1 MQIPKPNNSTW
12 TDDQWEAI
20 VSHGQDI
27 LVAAAAGSG
36 KTAVLVERLI
46 RKMIQAENPVD
57 VDRLLVVTFT
67 NASAAEMKHR
77 IAEALEKALTNHP
90 GSLHIRRQLSLMN
103 RANISTLHSFCLQ
116 VLRTFYYLIDLDP
129 GFRLADQTEGEL
141 LSDEVLD
148 DLFEDEYKEGNKAFF
163 ELVDRYTSDRHDLDL
178 QWLVKR
184 IYEFSRSH
192 PSPEQWMRAFV
203 SLYDVNENTK
213 VENLLFYPY
222 IKEDISLVLNSCR
235 QQLERAL
242 ALTKEPGGPAP
253 RAENF
258 LDDLAQ
264 VEELIAHQSDF
275 KALSQ
280 LLPNVNFKRLK
291 TCKGDE
297 YDPSLV
303 EKATE
308 DRNSVKK
315 QLEKLKDEYFMRS
328 PKQHLKSLAEMKS
341 IVETLVSLVIKFGER
356 FEKAKQEKSIVDF
369 SDLEHYCLRILAN
382 QDEQGDFVESE
393 AAEYYQNQFEEVLVD
408 EYQDT
413 NLVQETILKLVSKS
427 KSPHEGN
434 LFMVG
439 DVKQSIYRFRL
450 AEPMLFLTK
459 YKNFTKE
466 GIDTGKRIDLNKNFR
481 SRADILN
488 STNFLFKQL
497 MGENVGE
504 IDYDEQAELKLGA
517 IYPESEE
524 TTTEMVLVHLDQKDL
539 ETDEEQEELETVQL
553 EARVIAR
560 KIKELIAKPFQVYD
574 AKQQMNRNLQYRDIV
589 ILLRSMPWAP
599 QMMEELKKQ
608 GIPVY
613 ANLSS
618 GYFEATE
625 VSVVLSL
632 LKVIDNPYQDIPLA
646 AVLRSPIVRL
656 NENELALVR
665 TSDKKS
671 PFYEAVKKYMSMTS
685 SDHPTCRKLERFFQ
699 LLRKWRDFSM
709 NHSVAELIWEVYRD
723 TQYMDYVGGMPGG
736 KQRQANLRVFYDR
749 AKQYERATFRGLFR
763 FLRFIERMQ
772 DRGDDLGAAK
782 TLSETEDVVR
792 MMTIH
797 SSKGLEFPI
806 VFTAGLGRNFNM
818 MDLNQTY
825 LLDKELGFGSKYIH
839 PELRISYS
847 TLPLVAMKKK
857 MKKELLSEEL
867 RVLYVALTRAKEKLY
882 LVGSL
887 KNQEKALAK
896 WRNVADVQDWL
907 LPDFER
913 YQAKTYLDFIGPALI
928 RHRNMKHH
936 LEENDTHDDLFLSHP
951 STFQISFTQATALQM
966 EEFVEEKEEQDAIME
981 ALQEGQPIEGSYAFE
996 KEVMER
1002 LTWRYP
1008 YLDASQVGTKQSV
1021 TEIKR
1026 MKEVEDQYSRPSSIR
1041 KERSAIYDRPA
1052 FMKKKTLTAA
1062 EQGTAMHTVMQHIL
1076 LPVVEPLNDNSIE
1089 KLLERLRDREILTE
1103 EQIRT
1108 IDRQGIIDFFSSTIG
1123 QKLQKADWIKREVS
1137 FSMVLPV
1144 KEVYSNIQAEGEP
1157 VLIQGMIDCLF
1168 ETEGKLYLLDYKTDR
1183 VHGRFPDGIESAEP
1197 ILRKRYETQI
1207 ELYATAVERLTKRSL
1222 DERILYF
1229 FDGNLEVSL

>member
-20 VSHGQDI
+20 VSEGQDI

-46 RKMIQAENPVD
+46 RKMTRPEDPVD

-77 IAEALEKALTNHP
+77 ITEALEKELAKNP
-90 GSLHIRRQLSLMN
+90 GSLHMRRQLSLMN

-116 VLRTFYYLIDLDP
+116 VLRTFYYEIDLDP

-141 LSDEVLD
+141 LGDEVLD
-148 DLFEDEYKEGNKAFF
+148 ELFEDEYKAGKPSFF

-192 PSPEQWMRAFV
+192 PSPEQWMRAFL
-203 SLYDVNENTK
+203 SLYDVDVQTK
-213 VENLLFYPY
+213 VEQLPFYPY
-222 IKEDISLVLNSCR
+222 IKEDLSLVFRSCLEL
-235 QQLERAL
+235 LERAL
-242 ALTKEPGGPAP
+242 ALSKEPGGPAP

-258 LDDLAQ
+258 IDDLEQ
-264 VEELIAHQSDF
+264 VNELIRHQDDF
-275 KALSQ
+275 EKLYE
-280 LLPNVNFKRLK
+280 LVPNINFKRLK

-297 YDPSLV
+297 YDPVLL
-303 EKATE
+303 EKAT
-308 DRNSVKK
+308 DARNQAKK

-328 PKQHLKSLAEMKS
+328 PAQHLKSLAEMKPV
-341 IVETLVSLVIKFGER
+341 VETLVELVIQFGQR

-369 SDLEHYCLRILAN
+369 SDLEHYCLRILAE
-382 QDEQGDFVESE
+382 QDAEGNLIETE
-393 AAEYYQNQFEEVLVD
+393 AAKYYQQQFEEVLVD

-413 NLVQETILKLVSKS
+413 NLVQETILKLVSKG
-427 KSPHEGN
+427 EYAADGN

-450 AEPMLFLTK
+450 AEPMLFLNK
-459 YKNFTKE
+459 YKQFTPDGKE
-466 GIDTGKRIDLNKNFR
+466 TGKRIDLNKNFR
-481 SRADILN
+481 SRSDVLD

-497 MGENVGE
+497 MGETVGE
-504 IDYDEQAELKLGA
+504 IEYDEQAELKLGA
-517 IYPESEE
+517 SYPESED
-524 TTTEMVLVHLDQKDL
+524 TTTEMLLVHLDQQEA
-539 ETDEEQEELETVQL
+539 ETDEEREELETVQL
-553 EARVIAR
+553 EARVIAK
-560 KIKELIAKPFQVYD
+560 KIRELVERPFQVYD
-574 AKQQMNRNLQYRDIV
+574 AKQQMTRNLQYRDIV

-625 VSVVLSL
+625 VSVILSL

-646 AVLRSPIVRL
+646 AVLRSPLVHL
-656 NENELALVR
+656 DENEMALIR
-665 TSDKKS
+665 TSDKKGT
-671 PFYEAVKKYMSMTS
+671 YYDAVKAFMSVTH
-685 SDHPTCRKLERFFQ
+685 SDHPTCKKLERFFR

-723 TQYMDYVGGMPGG
+723 TQYLDYVGGMPGG
-736 KQRQANLRVFYDR
+736 KQRQANLRALYDR
-749 AKQYERATFRGLFR
+749 SKQYEKAAFRGLFR

-772 DRGDDLGAAK
+772 ERGDDLGAAK
-782 TLSETEDVVR
+782 TFSETEDVVR

-818 MDLNQTY
+818 MDLNQSY

-839 PELRISYS
+839 PELRISYA

-857 MKKELLSEEL
+857 MRKELLSEEL
-867 RVLYVALTRAKEKLY
+867 RVLYVALTRAKEKLF
-882 LVGSL
+882 LVGSV
-887 KNQEKALAK
+887 KNQVKALNK
-896 WRNVADVQDWL
+896 WQNAATGEDWL

-913 YQAKTYLDFIGPALI
+913 YQSKTYLDFIGPALI
-928 RHRNMKHH
+928 RHQAMSSI
-936 LEENDTHDDLFLSHP
+936 LEETGDVVLSHP
-951 STFQISFTQATALQM
+951 SAFTISFTQASDLLKEDMSLEKEQQDEVVQALM
-966 EEFVEEKEEQDAIME
+966 EGLPVEEYGDAD
-981 ALQEGQPIEGSYAFE
+981 E
-996 KEVMER
+996 KVAER
-1002 LTWRYP
+1002 LSWRYP
-1008 YLDASQVGTKQSV
+1008 YLAASQVGTKQSV
-1021 TEIKR
+1021 SEIKR
-1026 MKEVEDQYSRPSSIR
+1026 MKEIQDEYSVPSSLR
-1041 KERSAIYDRPA
+1041 KARATLYDRPA
-1052 FMKKKTLTAA
+1052 FMKKKALTAA
-1062 EQGTAMHTVMQHIL
+1062 EQGTAMHTVMQHIVLPSDEPYDDSRIQQL
-1076 LPVVEPLNDNSIE
+1076 LDSLQQRDLLTNDQVQSIDQE
-1089 KLLERLRDREILTE
+1089 
-1103 EQIRT
+1103 
-1108 IDRQGIIDFFSSTIG
+1108 GIAAFFSTSIG
-1123 QKLQKADWIKREVS
+1123 QKLRKADWVKREVS

-1144 KEVYSNIQAEGEP
+1144 KEVYSHIDAEGEP

-1168 ETEGKLYLLDYKTDR
+1168 ETDGKLYLLDYKTDR
-1183 VHGRFPDGIESAEP
+1183 VQGRFTDGLEAAVP
-1197 ILRKRYETQI
+1197 ILKKRYETQI
-1207 ELYATAVERLTKRSL
+1207 ALYAKAVERLTNRTLEEK
-1222 DERILYF
+1222 ILYF
-1229 FDGNLEVSL
+1229 FDGNIEISL

>member
-20 VSHGQDI
+20 VSEGQDI

-46 RKMIQAENPVD
+46 RKMTRPEDPVD

-77 IAEALEKALTNHP
+77 ITEALEKELAKNP
-90 GSLHIRRQLSLMN
+90 GSLHMRRQLSLMN

-116 VLRTFYYLIDLDP
+116 VLRTFYYEIDLDP

-141 LSDEVLD
+141 LGDEVLD
-148 DLFEDEYKEGNKAFF
+148 ELFEDEYKAGKPAFF

-192 PSPEQWMRAFV
+192 PSPEQWMRAFL
-203 SLYDVNENTK
+203 SLYDVDAQTK
-213 VENLLFYPY
+213 VEQLPFYPY
-222 IKEDISLVLNSCR
+222 IKEDLSLVFRSCLEL
-235 QQLERAL
+235 LERAL
-242 ALTKEPGGPAP
+242 ALSKEPGGPAP

-258 LDDLAQ
+258 IDDLEQ
-264 VEELIAHQSDF
+264 INELIRHQDDF
-275 KALSQ
+275 EKLYE
-280 LLPNVNFKRLK
+280 LLPNINFKRLK

-297 YDPSLV
+297 YDPVLL
-303 EKATE
+303 EKAT
-308 DRNSVKK
+308 DARNQAKK

-328 PKQHLKSLAEMKS
+328 PAQHLNSLAEMKPV
-341 IVETLVSLVIKFGER
+341 IETLVELVIQFGQR
-356 FEKAKQEKSIVDF
+356 FERAKQEKSIVDF
-369 SDLEHYCLRILAN
+369 SDLEHYCLRILAE
-382 QDEQGDFVESE
+382 QDAEGNLIETE
-393 AAEYYQNQFEEVLVD
+393 AAKYYQQQFEEVLVD

-413 NLVQETILKLVSKS
+413 NLVQETILRLVSKGE
-427 KSPHEGN
+427 HAAEGN

-450 AEPMLFLTK
+450 AEPMLFLNK
-459 YKNFTKE
+459 YKQFTPDGKE
-466 GIDTGKRIDLNKNFR
+466 TGKRIDLNKNFR
-481 SRADILN
+481 SRSDVLD

-497 MGENVGE
+497 MGETVGE

-517 IYPESEE
+517 SYPESED
-524 TTTEMVLVHLDQKDL
+524 TTTEMLLVHLDQQEA
-539 ETDEEQEELETVQL
+539 ETDEEREELETVQL
-553 EARVIAR
+553 EARVIAK
-560 KIKELIAKPFQVYD
+560 KIRELVEQPFQVYD
-574 AKQQMNRNLQYRDIV
+574 AKQQMTRNLQYRDIV

-625 VSVVLSL
+625 VSVILSL

-646 AVLRSPIVRL
+646 AVLRSPIVHL
-656 NENELALVR
+656 DENEMALIR
-665 TSDKKS
+665 TSDKKGT
-671 PFYEAVKKYMSMTS
+671 YYDAVKAFMSVTH
-685 SDHPTCRKLERFFQ
+685 SDHPTCKKLERFFR

-723 TQYMDYVGGMPGG
+723 TQYLDYVGGMPGG
-736 KQRQANLRVFYDR
+736 KQRQANLRALYDR
-749 AKQYERATFRGLFR
+749 AKQYEKAAFRGLFR

-772 DRGDDLGAAK
+772 ERGDDLGAAK
-782 TLSETEDVVR
+782 TFSETEDVVR

-797 SSKGLEFPI
+797 SSKGLEFPV

-818 MDLNQTY
+818 MDLNQSY

-839 PELRISYS
+839 PELRISYA

-857 MKKELLSEEL
+857 MRKELLSEEL
-867 RVLYVALTRAKEKLY
+867 RVLYVALTRAKEKLF
-882 LVGSL
+882 LVGSV
-887 KNQEKALAK
+887 KNQVKALSK
-896 WRNVADVQDWL
+896 WQNAATGEDWL

-913 YQAKTYLDFIGPALI
+913 YQSKTYLDFIGPALI
-928 RHRNMKHH
+928 RHQAMSSI
-936 LEENDTHDDLFLSHP
+936 LEETGDVVLSHP
-951 STFQISFTQATALQM
+951 SAFTISFTQASDLLKEDMSLEKKQQDEVVQALM
-966 EEFVEEKEEQDAIME
+966 EGLPVEKYGDADEKVA
-981 ALQEGQPIEGSYAFE
+981 
-996 KEVMER
+996 ER
-1002 LTWRYP
+1002 LSWRYP
-1008 YLDASQVGTKQSV
+1008 YLAASQVGTKQSV
-1021 TEIKR
+1021 SEIKR
-1026 MKEVEDQYSRPSSIR
+1026 MKEIQDEYSVPSSLR
-1041 KERSAIYDRPA
+1041 KDRATMYDRPA

-1062 EQGTAMHTVMQHIL
+1062 EQGTAMHTVMQHIALPSDEPFDEIRIHQL
-1076 LPVVEPLNDNSIE
+1076 LDSLQQRDLLTDEQVQSIDQE
-1089 KLLERLRDREILTE
+1089 
-1103 EQIRT
+1103 
-1108 IDRQGIIDFFSSTIG
+1108 GIAAFFSTSIG
-1123 QKLQKADWIKREVS
+1123 QKLRKADWVKREVS

-1144 KEVYSNIQAEGEP
+1144 KEVYSHIDAEGEP

-1168 ETEGKLYLLDYKTDR
+1168 ETDGKLYLLDYKTDR
-1183 VHGRFPDGIESAEP
+1183 VQGRYTDGLEAAVP
-1197 ILRKRYETQI
+1197 ILKKRYETQI
-1207 ELYATAVERLTKRSL
+1207 ALYAKAVERLTNRKL
-1222 DERILYF
+1222 EEKILYF
-1229 FDGNLEVSL
+1229 FDGNLEISL

>member
-20 VSHGQDI
+20 VSEGQDI

-46 RKMIQAENPVD
+46 RKMTRPEDPVD

-77 IAEALEKALTNHP
+77 ITEALEKELAKNP
-90 GSLHIRRQLSLMN
+90 GSLHMRRQLSLMN

-116 VLRTFYYLIDLDP
+116 VLRTFYYEIDLDP

-141 LSDEVLD
+141 LGDEVLD
-148 DLFEDEYKEGNKAFF
+148 ELFEDEYKAGKPSFF

-192 PSPEQWMRAFV
+192 PSPEQWMRAFL
-203 SLYDVNENTK
+203 SLYDVDVQTK
-213 VENLLFYPY
+213 VEQLPFYPY
-222 IKEDISLVLNSCR
+222 IKEDLSLVFRSCLEL
-235 QQLERAL
+235 LERAL
-242 ALTKEPGGPAP
+242 ALSKEPGGPAP

-258 LDDLAQ
+258 IDDLEQ
-264 VEELIAHQSDF
+264 VNELIRHQDDF
-275 KALSQ
+275 EKLYE
-280 LLPNVNFKRLK
+280 LVPNINFKRLK

-297 YDPSLV
+297 YDPVLL
-303 EKATE
+303 EKAT
-308 DRNSVKK
+308 DARNQAKK

-328 PKQHLKSLAEMKS
+328 PAQHLKSLAEMKPV
-341 IVETLVSLVIKFGER
+341 VETLVELVIQFGQR

-369 SDLEHYCLRILAN
+369 SDLEHYCLRILAE
-382 QDEQGDFVESE
+382 QDAEGNLIETE
-393 AAEYYQNQFEEVLVD
+393 AAKYYQQQFEEVLVD

-413 NLVQETILKLVSKS
+413 NLVQETILKLVSKG
-427 KSPHEGN
+427 EYAADGN

-450 AEPMLFLTK
+450 AEPMLFLNK
-459 YKNFTKE
+459 YKQFTPDGKE
-466 GIDTGKRIDLNKNFR
+466 TGKRIDLNKNFR
-481 SRADILN
+481 SRSDVLN

-497 MGENVGE
+497 MGETVGE
-504 IDYDEQAELKLGA
+504 IEYDEQAELKLGA
-517 IYPESEE
+517 SYPESED
-524 TTTEMVLVHLDQKDL
+524 TTTEMLLVHLDQQEA
-539 ETDEEQEELETVQL
+539 ETDEEREELETVQL
-553 EARVIAR
+553 EARVIAK
-560 KIKELIAKPFQVYD
+560 KIRELVERPFQVYD
-574 AKQQMNRNLQYRDIV
+574 AKQQMTRNLQYRDIV

-625 VSVVLSL
+625 VSVILSL

-646 AVLRSPIVRL
+646 AVLRSPLVHL
-656 NENELALVR
+656 DENEMALIR
-665 TSDKKS
+665 TSDKKGT
-671 PFYEAVKKYMSMTS
+671 YYDAVKAFMSVTH
-685 SDHPTCRKLERFFQ
+685 SDHPTCKKLERFFR

-723 TQYMDYVGGMPGG
+723 TQYLDYVSGMPGG
-736 KQRQANLRVFYDR
+736 KQRQANLRALYDR
-749 AKQYERATFRGLFR
+749 SKQYEKAAFRGLFR

-772 DRGDDLGAAK
+772 ERGDDLGAAK
-782 TLSETEDVVR
+782 TFSETEDVVR

-818 MDLNQTY
+818 MDLNQSY

-839 PELRISYS
+839 PELRISYA

-857 MKKELLSEEL
+857 MRKELLSEEL
-867 RVLYVALTRAKEKLY
+867 RVLYVALTRAKEKLF
-882 LVGSL
+882 LVGSV
-887 KNQEKALAK
+887 KNQVKALSK
-896 WRNVADVQDWL
+896 WQNAATGEDWL

-913 YQAKTYLDFIGPALI
+913 YQSKTYLDFIGPALI
-928 RHRNMKHH
+928 RHQAMSSI
-936 LEENDTHDDLFLSHP
+936 LEETGDVVLSHP
-951 STFQISFTQATALQM
+951 SAFTISFTQASDLLKEDMSLEKEQQDEVVQALM
-966 EEFVEEKEEQDAIME
+966 EGLPVEEYGDAD
-981 ALQEGQPIEGSYAFE
+981 E
-996 KEVMER
+996 KVAER
-1002 LTWRYP
+1002 LSWRYP
-1008 YLDASQVGTKQSV
+1008 YLAASQVGTKQSV
-1021 TEIKR
+1021 SEIKR
-1026 MKEVEDQYSRPSSIR
+1026 MKEIQDEYSVPSSLR
-1041 KERSAIYDRPA
+1041 KARATLYDRPA
-1052 FMKKKTLTAA
+1052 FMKKKALTAA
-1062 EQGTAMHTVMQHIL
+1062 EQGTAMHTVMQHIVLPSDEPYDDSRIQQL
-1076 LPVVEPLNDNSIE
+1076 LDSLQQRDLLTNEQVQSIDQE
-1089 KLLERLRDREILTE
+1089 
-1103 EQIRT
+1103 
-1108 IDRQGIIDFFSSTIG
+1108 GIAAFFSTSIG
-1123 QKLQKADWIKREVS
+1123 QKLRKADWVKREVS

-1144 KEVYSNIQAEGEP
+1144 KEVYSHIDAEGEP

-1168 ETEGKLYLLDYKTDR
+1168 ETDGKLYLLDYKTDR
-1183 VHGRFPDGIESAEP
+1183 VQGRFTDGLEAAVP
-1197 ILRKRYETQI
+1197 ILKKRYETQI
-1207 ELYATAVERLTKRSL
+1207 ALYAKAVERLTNRTLEEK
-1222 DERILYF
+1222 ILYF
-1229 FDGNLEVSL
+1229 FDGNIEISL